1 MIASSSIEP
10 DVELRDFLRA
20 QNIRVGLSGGGSELV
35 KVYGDWE
42 RSTNDLPNDFI
53 VIYKNGE
60 IGGVGMNVDYADGYI
75 MVSIY
80 SKMNDD
86 GSVKKNRT
94 KKLLKQIDDLFL
106 YKQVPDDDP
115 IPDDKIYEK
124 YKPIITD
131 NYIFKHDAQRFITP
145 TTPNQT
151 SGYSVTTLN
160 LMWHTRNNF
169 NSE

>member
-1 MIASSSIEP
+1 MIKTSSIEP
-10 DVELRDFLRA
+10 DVELRDVLQA
-20 QNIRVGLSGGGSELV
+20 LNIHVETVNGSKEKV
-35 KVYGDWE
+35 DVYGDWE
-42 RSTNDLPNDFI
+42 RSTNDLPSDFI
-53 VIYKNGE
+53 VVYKNGT
-60 IGGVGMNVDYADGYI
+60 IGGVGMEVDYASGYI
-75 MVSIY
+75 MVSLY

-94 KKLLKQIDDLFL
+94 KKLLSQIDEIFIERIKDPETNQVTEH
-106 YKQVPDDDP
+106 YKNLVT
-115 IPDDKIYEK
+115 DKYVYK
-124 YKPIITD
+124 Y
-131 NYIFKHDAQRFITP
+131 DAQRFITP